1 MKGAPEAGRRDA
13 PPAAAPPSAAR
24 LLEILN
30 LETLDRDLF
39 RVAASPYMPGR
50 RLFGG
55 QVAAQ
60 ALRAASFTV
69 QKDHHPH
76 SVHAYFLRP
85 GDPEQPVLLHVDRI
99 RDGRS
104 FTTRRVV
111 AVQGGEPIFHLAA
124 SFQRD
129 EEGAEYAEP
138 GPVGVP
144 DPESDHPWATS
155 PFSGFASHSPFEMRE
170 LKVAGPDEC
179 GVYESTR
186 RIWIRTRGPLPDD
199 RALHCCVATFV
210 SDMGV
215 AYAAAVP
222 IGGPFGAVTAA
233 SLDHAVWFH
242 RPLRLDEWTLFDV
255 HPISNARSRG
265 LVRGSLRSRT
275 GALGASIAQEALI
288 RRLPQAAKA

>member
-1 MKGAPEAGRRDA
+1 MNVVPEAGRRDA
-13 PPAAAPPSAAR
+13 PPAATPPSVTR
-24 LLEILN
+24 LLEILD
-30 LETLDRDLF
+30 LERLDRDLF
-39 RVAASPYMPGR
+39 RAGASPQVPGR

-60 ALRAASFTV
+60 ALRAATFTV
-69 QKDHHPH
+69 QEGHHPH
-76 SVHAYFLRP
+76 SLHAYFLRP
-85 GDPEQPVLLHVDRI
+85 GDSERPVLLHVDRI

-111 AVQGGEPIFHLAA
+111 AVQEGEAIFHLGA

-144 DPESDHPWATS
+144 DPESDHPWSPS
-155 PFSGFASHSPFEMRE
+155 PFSEYESRSPFEMRE
-170 LKVAGPDEC
+170 LKVAGPDER

-186 RIWIRTRGPLPDD
+186 RIWIRTRGPLPDG

-215 AYAAAVP
+215 VYAAAAP

-265 LVRGSLRSRT
+265 LVRGSLRSRD
-275 GALGASIAQEALI
+275 GALGATISQESLI
-288 RRLPQAAKA
+288 RRRPEISKQ